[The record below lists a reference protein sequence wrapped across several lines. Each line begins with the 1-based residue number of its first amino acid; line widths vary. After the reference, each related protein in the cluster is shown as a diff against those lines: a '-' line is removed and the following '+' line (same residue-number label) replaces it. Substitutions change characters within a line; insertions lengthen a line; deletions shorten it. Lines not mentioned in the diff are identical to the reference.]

1 MSKYYYIYILT
12 NINRNVF
19 YIGVTNNLIKRL
31 HEHKSNIVKGFS
43 QRYNLKFL
51 IYYEQFT
58 DIRDAIQREKQLKSW
73 HRDWKINL
81 IKSINAEMKDLSD
94 DLL

>member
-19 YIGVTNNLIKRL
+19 YIGVTNNLIKRI